1 VGLRPHSDDDCIQE
15 VARVE
20 EEDGDGGW
28 VALWRPSRTP
38 RKRGRLPQSAE
49 WGAAGVGC
57 GNHKTKPNL
66 QWAFLYVG
74 CLIRRREGWGG
85 RESLETKL

>member
-1 VGLRPHSDDDCIQE
+1 MGLCPHGDDDCIQE

-38 RKRGRLPQSAE
+38 PRRGRLFQSAE
-49 WGAAGVGC
+49 WGGALEAAGGA
-57 GNHKTKPNL
+57 NKPSDKTH
-66 QWAFLYVG
+66 
-74 CLIRRREGWGG
+74 
-85 RESLETKL
+85 RESKSERGAASPVLPGEGQPG